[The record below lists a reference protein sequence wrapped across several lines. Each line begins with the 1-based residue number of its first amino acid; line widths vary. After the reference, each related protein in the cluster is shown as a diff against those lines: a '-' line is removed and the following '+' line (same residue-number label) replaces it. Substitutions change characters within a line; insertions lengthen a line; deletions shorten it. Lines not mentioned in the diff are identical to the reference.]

1 MFELVVIG
9 ANAKN
14 ILILRSNS
22 GMEENAMKP
31 VGVRRNQT
39 LPCYLCVSFGSL
51 MHVSIGRVPR
61 KCSNMQEQVHVGD
74 LTWTFCC

>member
-51 MHVSIGRVPR
+51 MHVCPLEESLESALTCKN
-61 KCSNMQEQVHVGD
+61 KCMLV
-74 LTWTFCC
+74 T

>member
-1 MFELVVIG
+1 MWQEPTLTRPSGRSNTLTKGDFMFELAVIG
-9 ANAKN
+9 AKAKN
-14 ILILRSNS
+14 ILILRSSS

-51 MHVSIGRVPR
+51 MHVAIG
-61 KCSNMQEQVHVGD
+61 
-74 LTWTFCC
+74 